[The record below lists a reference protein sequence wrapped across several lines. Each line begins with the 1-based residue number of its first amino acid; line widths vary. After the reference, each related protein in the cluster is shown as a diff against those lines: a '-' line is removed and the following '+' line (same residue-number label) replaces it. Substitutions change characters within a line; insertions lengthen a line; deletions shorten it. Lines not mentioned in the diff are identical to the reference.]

1 MGPTPGF
8 LVQGWPW
15 PYPSW
20 GQGPDGAVARGGGRE
35 ARAGAHGRAGQMGG
49 AGANPVCIIGGGAG
63 RGQGPR
69 QPARVAPSSLDGLHH
84 HGAPGHSLCQVLG
97 ATPQA
102 ASHQAMK
109 P

>member
-1 MGPTPGF
+1 MAVP
-8 LVQGWPW
+8 LL
-15 PYPSW
+15 
-20 GQGPDGAVARGGGRE
+20 GAGAGRRSSAGGGRE